1 MPLNAWDKNNPELQK
16 VCLKHTRNLIFCLGK
31 ALIKQEVGLQFQ
43 MREAAML
50 VSRLVRDL
58 MKNFFSIIA
67 NFAILQLLQDY
78 KIAIVNIER
87 VATYNSLLKANTS

>member
-1 MPLNAWDKNNPELQK
+1 
-16 VCLKHTRNLIFCLGK
+16 
-31 ALIKQEVGLQFQ
+31 